1 MRRSSDAADQLAR
14 VPRGAAWSTSPM
26 DGALVSLI
34 GIAGTLLG
42 SFTTYVFQSRTAGR
56 GEAFARRERLRQE
69 QLAACGAFAGA
80 LTELK
85 RGIITLWFRRQAD
98 PTGAEYQAT
107 LVECDRLGASAEAAR
122 FRLQLIFDDADVVR
136 LANSAFAA
144 IGRIRNASDK
154 QKLTDQ
160 ENRFEVSVSEFIA
173 VAAARLR
180 EGLP

>member
-1 MRRSSDAADQLAR
+1 
-14 VPRGAAWSTSPM
+14 
-26 DGALVSLI
+26 
-34 GIAGTLLG
+34 
-42 SFTTYVFQSRTAGR
+42 
-56 GEAFARRERLRQE
+56 
-69 QLAACGAFAGA
+69 
-80 LTELK
+80 
-85 RGIITLWFRRQAD
+85 
-98 PTGAEYQAT
+98 
-107 LVECDRLGASAEAAR
+107 
-122 FRLQLIFDDADVVR
+122 VR